1 MNSIDV
7 NEVCEEEKESVFL
20 LQQLYFLGQ
29 LSGLKTLNTL
39 LGYHGIT
46 SNKWYKMR
54 KQLSLDVL
62 RKMMNSY
69 LEEQLL
75 NKLVAIHK
83 KSDSMWSR
91 YRVTVIIDDSVFR
104 MWLEK
109 HEEFQDFYY
118 WTYSGQYDKVVKG
131 FSPNVLGLHINGVFY
146 PLYIDFIRKSDKS
159 RRKKSAL
166 RLLNKWAQFS
176 VKMKQRGL
184 VLKELYASFD
194 NGFHDKLIIE
204 KCEQYG
210 LNLICVPTR
219 TNNITVNGQTLQIQK
234 YIKTMFIY
242 KEKIYYKKHGK
253 GEDIEPF
260 TLRTRAYYPALKK
273 EVVVLFFR
281 LKGSSKVS
289 VVYTTNIHIK
299 AKTMR
304 GHWFTRTQIE
314 QFFRLLKHTFEI
326 SQSTVD
332 NFINFQKRLFLNI
345 LTATM
350 TLGFVQFIR
359 KKIKRYIPQIQKCGI
374 QRIGIIFRR
383 FLKEIPFLKQII
395 NDPFCMNEILKT

>member
-1 MNSIDV
+1 MSSIDL
-7 NEVCEEEKESVFL
+7 NEASEEEKESVFL

-29 LSGLKTLNTL
+29 LSGLKTLNAL
-39 LGYHGIT
+39 LEYHGIT

-62 RKMMNSY
+62 RKMMNNY
-69 LEEQLL
+69 LEAQLL
-75 NKLVAIHK
+75 NKLAEIHK

-109 HEEFQDFYY
+109 HEEFKDFYY

-146 PLYIDFIRKSDKS
+146 PILIDFIKKSDKS

-166 RLLNKWAQFS
+166 RLLNKWDKFRT
-176 VKMKQRGL
+176 KIKQRGI

-204 KCEQYG
+204 KCEKCG
-210 LNLICVPTR
+210 LNLICVPTQ

-242 KEKIYYKKHGK
+242 KEKAYYKKHRKGK
-253 GEDIEPF
+253 DLQPF
-260 TLRTRAYYPALKK
+260 TLRIRAYYPALKR
-273 EVVVLFFR
+273 EVVLLFFR

-289 VVYTTNIHIK
+289 VVYATNIHIK
-299 AKTMR
+299 EKTMR
-304 GHWFTRTQIE
+304 QHWFTRTQIE

-332 NFINFQKRLFLNI
+332 NFMDFQKRLFLNI

-350 TLGFVQFIR
+350 VLGFVQFIR
-359 KKIKRYIPQIQKCGI
+359 KKIKHYIPQIQKCGI

-395 NDPFCMNEILKT
+395 NDPFCMSKIFKT